1 MANYTISQCLTIA
14 AIPEDKKEWL
24 RKMQASKLPTVNGRT
39 FTAQNQAA
47 LVTLVSQEFE
57 KYTAAKAKRDNKNA
71 EREQCFEILRQLLGA
86 KKTHERESYPQLISP
101 SELLPKLQELKTSIE
116 QENKFAKIDK
126 AISASGMTKE
136 QLIEYLTNN

>member
-1 MANYTISQCLTIA
+1 MANYTITQCLAIA

-24 RKMQASKLPTVNGRT
+24 RKMQASKLPAVNGRT

-47 LVTLVSQEFE
+47 LVTLVNEEFE
-57 KYTAAKAKRDNKNA
+57 KYTATKAKRDEKNA
-71 EREQCFEILRQLLGA
+71 ARQQCFQVLKEMVGA
-86 KKTHERESYPQLISP
+86 KGIQQLISP

-126 AISASGMTKE
+126 AIEASGMTKE